1 MAHALRPDVRESDRE
16 DRGIL
21 DQNDGREAKN
31 SLLSTADPEAVA
43 NELADPIRRDGLV
56 LGVDQANDRVRA
68 HRRVGTVEEHGLQT
82 ALEELG
88 PERRAPVRC
97 IARRCILRAPVD
109 RIAQRER
116 RVEDGALPILSKE
129 RGREYMS
136 MNRAKTTRKGETRLV
151 LLQEPLERVDV
162 IEQLRRER
170 SLESF
175 RGLVAIILQENA
187 LLLPVLRLVE
197 RRRELVVV
205 LRGEERNILGC
216 HSRLQE
222 KRQQASGKQKTNRKI
237 FACNYL
243 KGGILEEGVLPGL
256 CLLLAHCHACR
267 RLFDFAWLFSFF

>member
-1 MAHALRPDVRESDRE
+1 
-16 DRGIL
+16 
-21 DQNDGREAKN
+21 
-31 SLLSTADPEAVA
+31 
-43 NELADPIRRDGLV
+43 
-56 LGVDQANDRVRA
+56 
-68 HRRVGTVEEHGLQT
+68 
-82 ALEELG
+82 
-88 PERRAPVRC
+88 
-97 IARRCILRAPVD
+97 
-109 RIAQRER
+109 
-116 RVEDGALPILSKE
+116 
-129 RGREYMS
+129 
-136 MNRAKTTRKGETRLV
+136 V
-151 LLQEPLERVDV
+151 LLQEPLERVDD

-222 KRQQASGKQKTNRKI
+222 KRQQASGKRKTNRKK

-243 KGGILEEGVLPGL
+243 KGGILEEGVLPRL

-267 RLFDFAWLFSFF
+267 RLFDFAWLFSFFLIAVCSPLF